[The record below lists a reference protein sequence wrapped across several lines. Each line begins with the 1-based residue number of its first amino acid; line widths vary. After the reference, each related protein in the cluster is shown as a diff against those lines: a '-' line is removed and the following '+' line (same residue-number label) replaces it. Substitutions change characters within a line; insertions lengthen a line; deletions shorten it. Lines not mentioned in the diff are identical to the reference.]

1 MDSDENSAVCVTH
14 VSLNFNTFNSTLLFI
29 LLTMLVLVGTAISI
43 VLIALSQR
51 RKPIVRLASTKCP
64 PNLDMPSNHNHH
76 LFMSHV
82 WATGQDKTHSIARK
96 LKMIL
101 PKLKIWLDVDNLKD
115 ISKLEDSVA
124 ESVIVIIFYSEG
136 YFESKNCRRELNAA
150 VNMKKPTIVIFEG
163 DEASTLRQLRNECFN
178 NCYGRGNEPTSET
191 ILEHILRSD
200 PIAWFN
206 DVAFSA
212 AAMNRIFMVLLR
224 NLPFYTRNKNC
235 RLLDKGIIV
244 PGETSIESIKHSIKR
259 PRTHSINSLK
269 YLVKRDSYL
278 MKPQRYLVNL
288 LVCASNAKAFEIAEE
303 VQGLLAPGNIKIH
316 LVDEVSTLGKMQIG
330 MSNELPEIGF
340 ANSDEKLPVQTLFS
354 SEHTQEE
361 SIDEYK
367 KLPVQTLFASGRTQ
381 EELID
386 ESSALGTMKIG
397 TSDGKKTESSF
408 ESNDKQLPH
417 VKDIS
422 LFDPAVFTENCKL
435 LVYLNKDVFQNDGGE
450 LESILRTAID
460 MDLKIVLVFEKN
472 PEKGAC
478 PFGHFFSVTPQE
490 LIDPPYEIF
499 RDIAIPLHA
508 RPQYRNVS
516 LQSILEKII
525 SRF

>member
-1 MDSDENSAVCVTH
+1 MA
-14 VSLNFNTFNSTLLFI
+14 
-29 LLTMLVLVGTAISI
+29 
-43 VLIALSQR
+43 
-51 RKPIVRLASTKCP
+51 
-64 PNLDMPSNHNHH
+64 SNHNHH

-101 PKLKIWLDVDNLKD
+101 PNLKIWLDVDNLKD
-115 ISKLEDSVA
+115 ISRLEDSVA
-124 ESVIVIIFYSEG
+124 ESTMVIIFYSAG

-150 VNMKKPTIVIFEG
+150 VNMEKPTIVIFEG
-163 DEASTLRQLRNECFN
+163 DEASTLRQLKDECFN
-178 NCYGRGNEPTSET
+178 NCYGRGTEPTSDK
-191 ILEHILRSD
+191 ILEHILTSD

-212 AAMNRIFMVLLR
+212 AAMNRIFMALLR

-235 RLLDKGIIV
+235 RLLDNGIIV
-244 PGETSIESIKHSIKR
+244 PGETNIESIKHSIK
-259 PRTHSINSLK
+259 PPGTHSMNSLK
-269 YLVKRDSYL
+269 YFVKSESYL
-278 MKPQRYLVNL
+278 MKPQRYLVNV
-288 LVCASNAKAFEIAEE
+288 LVCAANVEAFEIAEE
-303 VQGLLAPGNIKIH
+303 VQGLLPSGNIKIH

-330 MSNELPEIGF
+330 MSNELPEIDF
-340 ANSDEKLPVQTLFS
+340 ANSD
-354 SEHTQEE
+354 
-361 SIDEYK
+361 K
-367 KLPVQTLFASGRTQ
+367 KLPVQTLISSGHTQ

-386 ESSALGTMKIG
+386 ETSALGTTEIG

-435 LVYLNKDVFQNDGGE
+435 LVYLNKDVFQNDGGG

-460 MDLKIVLVFEKN
+460 MDLKIVLVFEQN

-499 RDIAIPLHA
+499 RDIAIPLHV

-516 LQSILEKII
+516 LQNILEKII
-525 SRF
+525 STF